1 MKKDWDTIA
10 AVEQAIAK
18 KYGKESVQDFRS
30 GWEPEKE
37 KEYLEQIKARRK
49 ITESKSS
56 ENHTIIK
63 GDITI
68 NKKNKK
74 TNTERTC
81 PVCKTYSFSRRDDL
95 YMNRFKC
102 CEQCYIIF
110 VVNREERWR
119 NRWRPDDDQVKKSLR
134 RKN

>member
-49 ITESKSS
+49 LTENRTSDS
-56 ENHTIIK
+56 ETILK
-63 GDITI
+63 GDVII
-68 NKKNKK
+68 NKRIKK
-74 TNTERTC
+74 AATERTC

-95 YMNRFKC
+95 YMNRFEC
-102 CEQCYIIF
+102 CEQCYITF

-119 NRWRPDDDQVKKSLR
+119 DGWRPDEDHVKQSLR
-134 RKN
+134 RQN